1 MDPRFL
7 GHYGS
12 ELRYIDALTHEFGQQ
27 HVKIAKRLGISDSEI
42 ADPFVQRLLQSFA
55 FVMARSVLHLDDA
68 FPAFIQPLLAVTYPN
83 YTTPTP
89 SMTLARAYPKEDDG
103 HSSDGILLPRGT
115 AFTSFTSGESQ
126 TACEFRSSQDVRIFP
141 LDIARVRAI
150 NAPPPDI
157 PMLYRYVPD
166 NRPVLG
172 ALRLSLRTMGG
183 VPISSLSGLDR
194 LPIYLSGDEGAASRL
209 FELLHTASI
218 STVIAAPGE
227 FANGR
232 LHCVTRDA
240 VDHEGLDPEHSLLPR
255 VPHKF
260 HGHNLLQEWFAFP
273 ARFGF
278 FTLTGLA
285 KPLASIHGPEAEI
298 VVLLSRPFGAMAEQ
312 ISEADFALYCTPLIN
327 LFPRTT
333 ARLAIDPAVAE
344 HLITPVPERPRDY
357 EMHSV
362 QAVRG
367 QVDKGSPPVPFH
379 DYHAAYRDDRMRDA
393 RYFGLRRVLKQGKHD
408 ERQYETRR
416 PYTETRTLLTLVDQS
431 GQPLNEGMRFIT
443 LDAWLTNRDLPCV
456 MSRNGRN
463 DVDPGRALPVA
474 GIGLIRAC
482 TAPKP
487 AMAVGMRAWQLY
499 GQLNLSFET
508 LNSSTR
514 GEGLR
519 RLLRL
524 YLDDDAS
531 PCRAID
537 AIVDTGTQ
545 PVVCLLSQQ
554 LDQPYGR
561 AIECTLTVDE
571 QGLGATSPYALG
583 LVLERYLARHVSS
596 HCYTTTVLDSL
607 QRGRIA
613 QWPPRMG
620 TRGVA

>member
-7 GHYGS
+7 DRYGD
-12 ELRYIDALTHEFGQQ
+12 ELRYIHALTHEYGRD
-27 HVKIAKRLGISDSEI
+27 HPKIARRLGISDTEI

-55 FVMARSVLHLDDA
+55 FVMARGVLQLEDA

-83 YTTPTP
+83 YITPTP
-89 SMTLARAYPKEDDG
+89 SMTLARAYPREDDG

-115 AFTSFTSGESQ
+115 AFSSFVSDEEQ

-172 ALRLSLRTMGG
+172 ALRLTLRTMGG

-194 LPIYLSGDEGAASRL
+194 LPVYLSGDEGAASRL

-218 STVIAAPGE
+218 STVIAAPGA

-240 VDHEGLDPEHSLLPR
+240 VVHEGLEPEHSLLPR

-285 KPLASIHGPEAEI
+285 RPFSSIHGPEAEI

-312 ISEADFALYCTPLIN
+312 TSMADFALYCTPLIN

-333 ARLAIDPAVAE
+333 ARLSIDPAHAE

-367 QVDKGSPPVPFH
+367 QVNKGSPPVAFH
-379 DYHAAYRDDRMRDA
+379 DHHAAYRDDRSRDA
-393 RYFGLRRVLKQGKHD
+393 RCFALRRVLKQSDDD

-416 PYTETRTLLTLVDQS
+416 PFTETRTLLTLTDQG
-431 GQPLNEGMRFIT
+431 GQPLNEGTKFVT

-463 DVDPGRALPVA
+463 DVDPGRALPIA
-474 GIGLIRAC
+474 GIGLIRAP
-482 TAPKP
+482 TAPRP

-499 GQLNLSFET
+499 GQLNLGFDT
-508 LNSSTR
+508 LNASTP

-531 PCRAID
+531 PCRPID
-537 AIVDTGTQ
+537 AIVDTATR
-545 PVVCLLSQQ
+545 PVVCLLSPE

-571 QGLGATSPYALG
+571 QGLGDTSPYALG
-583 LVLERYLARHVSS
+583 LVVERYLARHVSS
-596 HCYTTTVLDSL
+596 HCYTTTVLEST
-607 QRGRIA
+607 QRGRIT